1 VVVVFGGQLLSV
13 LLQLAGGDQSLLQGQ
28 FFQGG
33 QSPLVIG
40 GGIAGLLRP
49 GDMLDKDAVE
59 LSTFV
64 PAGIGETDCDA
75 EGPAL
80 PGLMKRRL
88 RFGMISDRSKPGRPA
103 DVMNAAH
110 GIL

>member
-1 VVVVFGGQLLSV
+1 MVVVFGGQLLSV
-13 LLQLAGGDQSLLQGQ
+13 LPQLADGDQSLLQGQ

-33 QSPLVIG
+33 QPPLVIG

-59 LSTFV
+59 LSPFV
-64 PAGIGETDCDA
+64 PVGIGETDCDA